1 MKIVEACV
9 ADASGGAEIQ
19 SLDSISI
26 VGISISTM
34 LDDTNHFDGI
44 QQTRKNSRIL
54 RNASSLHGQWYIPY
68 PLI

>member
-26 VGISISTM
+26 VGISM
-34 LDDTNHFDGI
+34 LNDTNHFNGI
-44 QQTRKNSRIL
+44 RQTRNNSRIL